1 MAVLNFLKE
10 YKILIVVLF
19 VMAGPLQ
26 QVWCAKLLPAF
37 AFADSVKIARKD
49 TLAKIDSIAVK
60 DTAAAADSLK
70 KKKSDVDSVIYSSG
84 TDSLLFFVNKKLMK
98 VYGTAELRYKTTNLK
113 SEKID
118 VDFGTNNIEAVG
130 VPDSVNKKGKGYPV
144 LTEGSEKYEGE
155 RMRYNFKTLKGYITL
170 AGTKSEGT
178 AYSGIKIKKMDK
190 DTYFVENGIYTTCEA
205 DTPHYCFYGAEM
217 KVIQKE
223 QIVGKWIW
231 LTFGGVPFPIP
242 LPFAVF
248 PIESGRRSGIIAPT
262 YGERQGY
269 GKSFNGWGYFWAI
282 NDYTDLKLT
291 ADYYTKGGF
300 GLNSDFRYAARYNFS
315 GNISGGFSNL
325 HTGEAGD
332 PSRTEQKDWRISWRH
347 SQTIDPTMRFDANL
361 SFQSGSYLTTNSS
374 SINDQLTQNINSSA
388 TFFKSW
394 DEEGASLQLSYSRSQ
409 NLKTGN
415 INETLPDLNFSKS
428 QFYPFKTK
436 STDENN
442 LKWYEQIGLNYSG
455 EFRNI
460 RNSDTAGLHIR
471 GGIQHSLSTSISP
484 KVGYFNISPSISYRE
499 YWYNKRI
506 VKRMERQITAVT
518 KTGKSLAG
526 QGTDKLYEDIN
537 YQVNDVEITEDKN
550 EINMVRTFNTGIS
563 ASTKFYGMFKSP
575 VPGIEAIRHTVTP
588 SISYNYTPDFSE
600 DTWGYYDYYIDP
612 KGNKVK
618 YSKFEREIFGG
629 ASAGQQQSLSFN
641 VGNNFEMKTTADPTD
656 TTSKEKK
663 YQLLNL
669 NAGFSYNFA
678 ADSMRL
684 SDVNVSFRTQFGDFL
699 SFDGNSTFTPYVYQ
713 SDRKI
718 NKYRFDDGKGLLE
731 LTNFGFSVSTSLSA
745 EKFKTAEDK
754 KKEEEEKQEK
764 KESESAYQATQGNK
778 TYKNIYEQ
786 KDADFT
792 VPWDF
797 SLNYHYSYSKYPRS
811 VTSNVS
817 GSLNFN
823 LTPAWKLS
831 FSGSYDITNKQFAAP
846 SITISR
852 DLHCW
857 LMNFS
862 WIPTGSYTGYRFEL
876 RIKAPQLQDLK
887 VTKQD
892 NFFEGRR

>member
-1 MAVLNFLKE
+1 MLIAGLGQQAMAA
-10 YKILIVVLF
+10 I
-19 VMAGPLQ
+19 PS
-26 QVWCAKLLPAF
+26 F
-37 AFADSVKIARKD
+37 ALSAPDSVIIARKD
-49 TLAKIDSIAVK
+49 TLLSIDTLKIK
-60 DTAAAADSLK
+60 DTTAAADSLK
-70 KKKSDVDSVIYSSG
+70 KKKSDIDSVIYSSG
-84 TDSLLFFVNKKLMK
+84 SDSLLFFVNKKMMK

-113 SEKID
+113 SETID
-118 VDFGTNNIEAVG
+118 VDFATNNIEAVG

-155 RMRYNFKTLKGYITL
+155 RMRYNFKTLKGFITL
-170 AGTKSEGT
+170 AGTKSDGT

-190 DTYFVENGIYTTCEA
+190 DTYFVENGIYTTCDA
-205 DTPHYCFYGAEM
+205 DTPHYCFYGYEM
-217 KVIQKE
+217 KVVQKE

-315 GNISGGFSNL
+315 GNINGGFSNL

-332 PSRTEQKDWRISWRH
+332 PGRTEQKDWRISWRH
-347 SQTIDPTMRFDANL
+347 SQTIDPSTRFDANL
-361 SFQSGSYLTTNSS
+361 SFQSGSYLTANSS
-374 SINDQLTQNINSSA
+374 NLNDQLTQNVNSSA

-394 DEEGASLQLSYSRSQ
+394 DESGASLQLSYSRSQ
-409 NLKTGN
+409 NLKTGT
-415 INETLPDLNFSKS
+415 INEVLPDLNFSKS

-455 EFRNI
+455 EFRNQ
-460 RNSDTAGLHIR
+460 RNSDTTGLHIR

-484 KVGYFNISPSISYRE
+484 KIGYFNISPSISYRE

-518 KTGKSLAG
+518 KTGKSISG
-526 QGTDKLYEDIN
+526 KSTEKLYEDIN
-537 YQVNDVEITEDKN
+537 YEVNDVEITEDKN
-550 EINMVRTFNTGIS
+550 EINMVRTFNTGLS
-563 ASTKFYGMFKSP
+563 ASTKFFGMFKSP
-575 VPGIEAIRHTVTP
+575 IPGIEAIRHTVTP
-588 SISYNYTPDFSE
+588 SISYNYTPDFSD
-600 DTWGYYDYYIDP
+600 DTWGYYDYYINP
-612 KGNKVK
+612 QGKKVK
-618 YSKFEREIFGG
+618 YSKFQNEIYGG
-629 ASAGQQQSLSFN
+629 PSEGMQQSLSFN
-641 VGNNFEMKTTADPTD
+641 IGNNFEMKTTADPTD

-663 YQLLNL
+663 IQLLNL
-669 NAGFSYNFA
+669 SAGFSYNFA
-678 ADSMRL
+678 ADSMKF
-684 SDVNVSFRTQFGDFL
+684 SDINLNYRTQVGEYLNL
-699 SFDGNSTFTPYVYQ
+699 SGGSTFTLY
-713 SDRKI
+713 DDNGTNRI
-718 NKYRFDDGKGLLE
+718 NKFLVNEGKGLMQ
-731 LTNFGFSVSTSLSA
+731 LTSFNFAVSTSLSA
-745 EKFKTAEDK
+745 DKFKSEDDK
-754 KKEEEEKQEK
+754 KKEEQDKNEEK
-764 KESESAYQATQGNK
+764 SAYQAQQGNTTNK
-778 TYKNIYEQ
+778 GIYEQ

-792 VPWDF
+792 VPWDIN
-797 SLNYHYSYSKYPRS
+797 LNYNYSYNKTPS
-811 VTSNVS
+811 VKNISSNIS
-817 GSLNFN
+817 ASLNFN

-831 FSGSYDITNKQFAAP
+831 FSGSYDITNKQMAAP
-846 SITISR
+846 QITISR

-857 LMNFS
+857 LMNFT
-862 WIPTGSYTGYRFEL
+862 WVPTGNYTGYRFEL